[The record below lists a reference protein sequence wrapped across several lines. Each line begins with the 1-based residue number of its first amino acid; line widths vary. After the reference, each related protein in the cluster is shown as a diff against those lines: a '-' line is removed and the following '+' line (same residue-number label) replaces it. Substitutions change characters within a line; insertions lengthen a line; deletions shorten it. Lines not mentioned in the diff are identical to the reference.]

1 MAAGISEE
9 AESVKCVV
17 CKHGD
22 ARSGTTTVTL
32 TRNGTTLVV
41 QGVPA
46 RVCSNCDE
54 EYVDELTTARLLE
67 VAERGGPG
75 LRWTRILAVVRKPRT
90 LRAAKARPVRGGAGD
105 EGSRD
110 RCT

>member
-1 MAAGISEE
+1 VAAGISEE

-46 RVCSNCDE
+46 RVCSNCGE

-67 VAERGGPG
+67 VAEQAARSGVEVEVRDYAG
-75 LRWTRILAVVRKPRT
+75 LESSP
-90 LRAAKARPVRGGAGD
+90 
-105 EGSRD
+105 S
-110 RCT
+110 